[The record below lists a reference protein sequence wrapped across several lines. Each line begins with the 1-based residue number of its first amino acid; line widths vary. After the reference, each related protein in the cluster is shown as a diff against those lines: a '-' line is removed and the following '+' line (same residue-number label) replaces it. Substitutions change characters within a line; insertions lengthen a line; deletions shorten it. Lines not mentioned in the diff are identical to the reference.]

1 VAPIAVSLNEV
12 SIGTSLTHTPLLTT
26 RTGLGVTIEQ
36 EYGMMWN
43 SPVKFGVDLQ
53 GDNCEVR
60 SVLHLS
66 SLCALAVSF
75 CTLGIHEH

>member
-1 VAPIAVSLNEV
+1 MSLNEV
-12 SIGTSLTHTPLLTT
+12 SIGTSLTHTPLVTT

-60 SVLHLS
+60 SLLLS
-66 SLCALAVSF
+66 EYRSHVFSSCPSLYTCDS
-75 CTLGIHEH
+75 